1 MKKIKKSTGVALAF
15 LIYVSVMA
23 AYLLPRNTE
32 VTQTEKYL
40 TLTAAYVIVLLLWL
54 VLRKKEQLRER
65 RQKEDQS
72 IHLKK

>member
-32 VTQTEKYL
+32 ITPTEKYL
-40 TLTAAYVIVLLLWL
+40 TLAGSYVIVLLLWL

-65 RQKEDQS
+65 REKEDQS